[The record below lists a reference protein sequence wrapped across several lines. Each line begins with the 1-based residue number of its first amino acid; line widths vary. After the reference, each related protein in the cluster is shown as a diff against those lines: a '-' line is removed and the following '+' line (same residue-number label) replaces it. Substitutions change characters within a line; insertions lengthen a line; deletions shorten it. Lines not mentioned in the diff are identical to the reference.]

1 MDKERF
7 LAPLENKDRV
17 LVARILDQAEFA
29 LKKTAPVATDFLDP
43 SEKTLCSEV
52 IHFLPEI
59 KTLFFGGYRKAERQ
73 RMVLVPA
80 FYLTEAVESPLAYLS
95 IKPPAKKG
103 KVAPSGA
110 EEPCFTHRDVLGA
123 LLGLGLKREKIGD
136 LLLTK
141 DEAQAIV
148 AEEIADFIQTNL
160 TKVGALAVTVEA
172 IDPEQLNIPVE
183 RVKEI
188 KSTVA
193 SLRLDAVAGI
203 GYGVSRSRMAREIK
217 MAKVK
222 VNWRPV
228 TDPDYKVD
236 VGDVLSMRGRGR
248 VVVAELGGETKKGR
262 LVVKLNRLL

>member
-1 MDKERF
+1 MDREGF
-7 LAPLENKDRV
+7 LAQLKNEDRI
-17 LVARILDQAEFA
+17 LVARVLDQAELA
-29 LKKTAPVATDFLDP
+29 IKKTAPVVTDFLDP
-43 SEKTLCSEV
+43 NEKTLCSEV
-52 IHFLPEI
+52 IHFLPEV

-95 IKPPAKKG
+95 LKPSTKIKKT
-103 KVAPSGA
+103 VLSGA
-110 EEPCFTHRDVLGA
+110 EEPCFTHRAVLGA
-123 LLGLGLKREKIGD
+123 ILGLGLNRGKIGD
-136 LLLTK
+136 LLVTK

-148 AEEIADFIQTNL
+148 GVEIGDFLLTNL
-160 TKVGALAVTVEA
+160 TKVGALAVTVEE
-172 IDPEQLNIPVE
+172 IDPEQLNTPVE
-183 RVKEI
+183 KVKEI

-228 TDPDYKVD
+228 TAPDYKVD
-236 VGDVLSMRGRGR
+236 VGDVLSIRGRGR

-262 LVVKLNRLL
+262 LVVKLNRLQ

>member
-1 MDKERF
+1 MDKEGF
-7 LAPLENKDRV
+7 IAQLENKERV
-17 LVARILDQAEFA
+17 LVARVLDQAEQA
-29 LKKTAPVATDFLDP
+29 IKKTAPVTTDFLDP
-43 SEKTLCSEV
+43 SEKALCCEV
-52 IHFLPEI
+52 LHFLPEV

-73 RMVLVPA
+73 RIVLVPA
-80 FYLTEAVESPLAYLS
+80 FYLTETVASPLAYLA
-95 IKPPAKKG
+95 IKPATKTG
-103 KVAPSGA
+103 IMALSGA

-123 LLGLGLKREKIGD
+123 ILGLALKREKIGD

-148 AEEIADFIQTNL
+148 AEEIAEFLLTNL
-160 TKVGALAVTVEA
+160 RKVGTHNVKVEA
-172 IDPEQLNIPVE
+172 IDPEQLNTPVE
-183 RVKEI
+183 KVKEI

-228 TDPDYKVD
+228 TAPDYKVD
-236 VGDVLSMRGRGR
+236 VGDVLSIRGRGR

-262 LVVKLNRLL
+262 LVVKLNRLQ